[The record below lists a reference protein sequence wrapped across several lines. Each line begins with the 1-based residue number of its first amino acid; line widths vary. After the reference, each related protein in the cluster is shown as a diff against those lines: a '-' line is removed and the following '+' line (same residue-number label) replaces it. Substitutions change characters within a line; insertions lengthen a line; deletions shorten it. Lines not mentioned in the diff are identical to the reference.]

1 GVAVG
6 AVSAPCA
13 GRGEGGRPRG
23 APPQGGGG
31 PAPREAQSRSAA
43 PAVAAAAVMFAFAA
57 AAPAG
62 AGQPNADCEN
72 DVPSNPPPGFSTAG
86 FEFATTMYAG
96 ADNNPATNPH
106 AVSQYDVACVSG
118 RTR

>member
-1 GVAVG
+1 MRKFAGVT
-6 AVSAPCA
+6 
-13 GRGEGGRPRG
+13 
-23 APPQGGGG
+23 
-31 PAPREAQSRSAA
+31 
-43 PAVAAAAVMFAFAA
+43 AAAAAIFAIA

-72 DVPSNPPPGFSTAG
+72 DVPSTV
-86 FEFATTMYAG
+86 YAG
-96 ADNNPATNPH
+96 ADANPATNPH

>member
-1 GVAVG
+1 MRTLAGVTAT
-6 AVSAPCA
+6 
-13 GRGEGGRPRG
+13 
-23 APPQGGGG
+23 
-31 PAPREAQSRSAA
+31 AA
-43 PAVAAAAVMFAFAA
+43 TMFVL

-62 AGQPNADCEN
+62 AGQPNADCEH

-86 FEFATTMYAG
+86 FQHATTVYAG
-96 ADNNPATNPH
+96 ADLNPATNPK

>member
-1 GVAVG
+1 MRTLAGVTAT
-6 AVSAPCA
+6 
-13 GRGEGGRPRG
+13 
-23 APPQGGGG
+23 
-31 PAPREAQSRSAA
+31 AA
-43 PAVAAAAVMFAFAA
+43 TMFVLA

-72 DVPSNPPPGFSTAG
+72 DVPSNPPPGFAMPG
-86 FEFATTMYAG
+86 FQHATTVYAG
-96 ADNNPATNPH
+96 ADANPATNAH